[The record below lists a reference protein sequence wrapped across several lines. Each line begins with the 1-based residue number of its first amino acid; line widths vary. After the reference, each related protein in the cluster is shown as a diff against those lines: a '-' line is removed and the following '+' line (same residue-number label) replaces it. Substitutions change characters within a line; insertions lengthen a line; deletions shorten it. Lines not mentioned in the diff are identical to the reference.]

1 MENSTK
7 TENTIDLRRL
17 WMLLR
22 AHIWAIIAWVV
33 GLGAVGFVLAAFVVE
48 PKYTSTTQILVNQ
61 KRNTT
66 DAGQAFNAQQAD
78 VQLINTYKDIV
89 TSPVILKSASR
100 FIKNPT
106 EVVKPAKKAKYRT
119 LADGTRK
126 LVSPAEPEVV
136 RRAGRGYNVSAKE
149 MQKAVS
155 VTTQQQSQVFT
166 ISAKS
171 NDPEKAQAIANAVAQ
186 TFKSKIKSIM
196 NVNNV
201 TIVSPASRG
210 TKTFP
215 KTSLFTLAGIVL
227 GLIISIA
234 LIVLRDSFNTTV
246 RDDDYLTKEL
256 GLTNLGHV
264 SHFHLSNNFSINKKN
279 NNSGKKKRV

>member
-1 MENSTK
+1 M
-7 TENTIDLRRL
+7 
-17 WMLLR
+17 
-22 AHIWAIIAWVV
+22 
-33 GLGAVGFVLAAFVVE
+33 
-48 PKYTSTTQILVNQ
+48 
-61 KRNTT
+61 
-66 DAGQAFNAQQAD
+66 
-78 VQLINTYKDIV
+78 
-89 TSPVILKSASR
+89 
-100 FIKNPT
+100 
-106 EVVKPAKKAKYRT
+106 KPAKKAKYKT
-119 LADGTRK
+119 LADGTKK
-126 LVSPAEPEVV
+126 LVSPAEPAVI

-149 MQKAVS
+149 MQKSIS
-155 VTTQQQSQVFT
+155 VTTQQNSQVFT

-186 TFKSKIKSIM
+186 TFKGKIKTIM

-201 TIVSPASRG
+201 TIVSPAAIG
-210 TKTFP
+210 AKTFP

-264 SHFHLSNNFSINKKN
+264 SHFHLSNKFSINNN
-279 NNSGKKKRV
+279 NNSDKKKRV

>member
-17 WMLLR
+17 WMLLL

-48 PKYTSTTQILVNQ
+48 PKYTSTTQILVNH
-61 KRNTT
+61 KRGET
-66 DAGQAFNAQQAD
+66 DANQAFNAQQAD
-78 VQLINTYKDIV
+78 VQVINTYKDIV
-89 TSPVILKSASR
+89 TSPVILKDASKW
-100 FIKNPT
+100 IKNPT
-106 EVVKPAKKAKYRT
+106 EVVKPAKKAKYRI
-119 LADGTRK
+119 LADGTKK
-126 LVSPAEPEVV
+126 LVSPAEPAVV

-186 TFKSKIKSIM
+186 TFKNKIKSIM

-201 TIVSPASRG
+201 TIVSPAARG

-215 KTSLFTLAGIVL
+215 RTSLFTLAGIVL

>member
-17 WMLLR
+17 WMLLL

-61 KRNTT
+61 KRGET
-66 DAGQAFNAQQAD
+66 DANQAFNAQQAD
-78 VQLINTYKDIV
+78 VQVINTYKDIV
-89 TSPVILKSASR
+89 TSPVILKDASKW
-100 FIKNPT
+100 IKNPT
-106 EVVKPAKKAKYRT
+106 EVVKPAKKAKYRI
-119 LADGTRK
+119 LADGTKK
-126 LVSPAEPEVV
+126 LVSPAEPAVV

-186 TFKSKIKSIM
+186 TFKNKIKSIM

-201 TIVSPASRG
+201 TIVSPAARG

-215 KTSLFTLAGIVL
+215 RTSLFTLAGIVL

-264 SHFHLSNNFSINKKN
+264 SHFHLSNDFSINKKDN
-279 NNSGKKKRV
+279 KSGKKKRV

>member
-1 MENSTK
+1 MERSTK

-22 AHIWAIIAWVV
+22 THIWSIVLWAV
-33 GLGAVGFVLAAFVVE
+33 GLGVVGFVLAAFVVE

-61 KRNTT
+61 KRNEN
-66 DAGQAFNAQQAD
+66 DANQAFNAQQAD
-78 VQLINTYKDIV
+78 VQVINTYKDIV
-89 TSPVILKSASR
+89 TSPVILKDASKW
-100 FIKNPT
+100 IKNPT
-106 EVVKPAKKAKYRT
+106 EVVKPAKQAKYRT
-119 LADGTRK
+119 LADGTKK
-126 LVSPAEPEVV
+126 LVSPAEPAVV

-149 MQKAVS
+149 MQKSVS

-186 TFKSKIKSIM
+186 TFKSKIKTIM

-201 TIVSPASRG
+201 TIVSPAARG

-215 KTSLFTLAGIVL
+215 KTTLFTLAGVVL

-256 GLTNLGHV
+256 GLTNLGHI
-264 SHFHLSNNFSINKKN
+264 SHFRLSNKFSINDN
-279 NNSGKKKRV
+279 DSNSGKKKRV

>member
-22 AHIWAIIAWVV
+22 AHIWAIIAWAV

-61 KRNTT
+61 KRNE
-66 DAGQAFNAQQAD
+66 DDPNQAFNAQQAD

-89 TSPVILKSASR
+89 TSPVILKDASKWL
-100 FIKNPT
+100 KNPT
-106 EVVKPAKKAKYRT
+106 EVVKPAKKAQYKT
-119 LADGTRK
+119 LADGTKK
-126 LVSPAEPEVV
+126 LVSPAEPAVV

-155 VTTQQQSQVFT
+155 VSTQQQSQVFT

-171 NDPEKAQAIANAVAQ
+171 NDPEKAQSIANAVAQ

-201 TIVSPASRG
+201 TIVSPAARG

-215 KTSLFTLAGIVL
+215 RTSLFTLAGIVL

-264 SHFHLSNNFSINKKN
+264 SHFHLSNDFSINKKDN
-279 NNSGKKKRV
+279 KSGKKKRV

>member
-17 WMLLR
+17 CMLLR
-22 AHIWAIIAWVV
+22 AHIWAIIAWAV
-33 GLGAVGFVLAAFVVE
+33 GLGAVGFILAAFVVE

-61 KRNTT
+61 KRNAS
-66 DAGQAFNAQQAD
+66 DAGQAYTAQQAD
-78 VQLINTYKDIV
+78 VQMINTYKDII
-89 TSPVILKSASR
+89 TSPVILKDASKW
-100 FIKNPT
+100 IKNPT

-119 LADGTRK
+119 LADGTKK
-126 LVSPAEPEVV
+126 LISPAEPAVI

-149 MQKAVS
+149 MQKDIS
-155 VTTQQQSQVFT
+155 VTTQQNSQVFT

-186 TFKSKIKSIM
+186 TFKSKIKKIM
-196 NVNNV
+196 KVNNV
-201 TIVSPASRG
+201 TIVSPAVLG

-215 KTSLFTLAGIVL
+215 KTSLFTLAGIIL

-234 LIVLRDSFNTTV
+234 LVVLRDSFNTTV

-264 SHFHLSNNFSINKKN
+264 SHFHLSNKFSINKKN

>member
-61 KRNTT
+61 KRSEDN
-66 DAGQAFNAQQAD
+66 AGQALTAQQAD
-78 VQLINTYKDIV
+78 IQVINTYKDIV

-126 LVSPAEPEVV
+126 LVSPAEPAVV

-264 SHFHLSNNFSINKKN
+264 SHFHLSNKFSINN
-279 NNSGKKKRV
+279 NDSNSGKKKRV

>member
-22 AHIWAIIAWVV
+22 AHIWSIILWAI
-33 GLGAVGFVLAAFVVE
+33 GLGAVGFILAAFVVE

-61 KRNTT
+61 KRNPV

-78 VQLINTYKDIV
+78 VQVINTYKDIV
-89 TSPVILKSASR
+89 TSPVILKDASKW
-100 FIKNPT
+100 IKNPT
-106 EVVKPAKKAKYRT
+106 EVVKPAKKAKYKT
-119 LADGTRK
+119 LADGTKK
-126 LVSPAEPEVV
+126 LVSPAEPAVI

-186 TFKSKIKSIM
+186 TFKSKIKTIM

-201 TIVSPASRG
+201 TIVSPAARG

-215 KTSLFTLAGIVL
+215 KTTLFTLAGIVL
-227 GLIISIA
+227 GLIISVA

-264 SHFHLSNNFSINKKN
+264 SHFHLSK
-279 NNSGKKKRV
+279 

>member
-1 MENSTK
+1 
-7 TENTIDLRRL
+7 
-17 WMLLR
+17 MLLL

-61 KRNTT
+61 KRGET
-66 DAGQAFNAQQAD
+66 DANQAFNAQQAD
-78 VQLINTYKDIV
+78 VQVINTYKDIV
-89 TSPVILKSASR
+89 TSPVILKDASKW
-100 FIKNPT
+100 IKNPT
-106 EVVKPAKKAKYRT
+106 EVVKPAKKAKYKT
-119 LADGTRK
+119 LADGTKK
-126 LVSPAEPEVV
+126 LVSPAEPAVV

-171 NDPEKAQAIANAVAQ
+171 NDPEKAQAIANAVAR
-186 TFKSKIKSIM
+186 TFKSKIKNIM

-215 KTSLFTLAGIVL
+215 RTSLFTLAGIIL

-264 SHFHLSNNFSINKKN
+264 SHFHLSNDFSINKKD
-279 NNSGKKKRV
+279 NNSSKKKRV

>member
-1 MENSTK
+1 
-7 TENTIDLRRL
+7 
-17 WMLLR
+17 MLLR
-22 AHIWAIIAWVV
+22 AHIWAIIAWAV

-61 KRNTT
+61 KRNAV
-66 DAGQAFNAQQAD
+66 DAGQAYNAQQAD
-78 VQLINTYKDIV
+78 VQVINTYKDIV
-89 TSPVILKSASR
+89 TSPVILKDASKW
-100 FIKNPT
+100 IKNPT
-106 EVVKPAKKAKYRT
+106 EVVKPAKKAKYKT
-119 LADGTRK
+119 LADGTKK
-126 LVSPAEPEVV
+126 LVRPAEPAVI

-171 NDPEKAQAIANAVAQ
+171 NDPEKSQAIANAVAQ
-186 TFKSKIKSIM
+186 TFKNKIKSIM

-210 TKTFP
+210 AKTFP
-215 KTSLFTLAGIVL
+215 KTSLFTFAGIIL
-227 GLIISIA
+227 GLIISVA

-256 GLTNLGHV
+256 GLTNLGHI
-264 SHFHLSNNFSINKKN
+264 SHFHLSNKFSINDN
-279 NNSGKKKRV
+279 DSNSGKKKRV

>member
-17 WMLLR
+17 WMLLL

-61 KRNTT
+61 KRGET
-66 DAGQAFNAQQAD
+66 DANQAFNAQQAD
-78 VQLINTYKDIV
+78 VQVINTYKDIV
-89 TSPVILKSASR
+89 TSPVILKDASKW
-100 FIKNPT
+100 IKNPT
-106 EVVKPAKKAKYRT
+106 EVVKPAKKAKYRI
-119 LADGTRK
+119 LADGTKK
-126 LVSPAEPEVV
+126 LVSPDEPAVV

-186 TFKSKIKSIM
+186 TFKNKIKSIM

-201 TIVSPASRG
+201 TIVSPAARG

-215 KTSLFTLAGIVL
+215 RTSLFTLAGIVL

-264 SHFHLSNNFSINKKN
+264 SHFHLSNDFSINKKDN
-279 NNSGKKKRV
+279 KSGKKKRV

>member
-1 MENSTK
+1 
-7 TENTIDLRRL
+7 
-17 WMLLR
+17 MLLR
-22 AHIWAIIAWVV
+22 AHIWAIIAWAV

-61 KRNTT
+61 KRNET
-66 DAGQAFNAQQAD
+66 DANQAYNAQQAD
-78 VQLINTYKDIV
+78 VQVINTYKDIV
-89 TSPVILKSASR
+89 TSPVILKDASKW
-100 FIKNPT
+100 IKNPT
-106 EVVKPAKKAKYRT
+106 EVVKPAKKAKYKT
-119 LADGTRK
+119 LADGTKK
-126 LVSPAEPEVV
+126 LVSTAEPAVV

-155 VTTQQQSQVFT
+155 VSTQQQSQVFT

-186 TFKSKIKSIM
+186 TFKNKIKSIM

-201 TIVSPASRG
+201 TIVSPASLG
-210 TKTFP
+210 AKTFP
-215 KTSLFTLAGIVL
+215 KTSLFTLAGVVL

-264 SHFHLSNNFSINKKN
+264 SHFHLSNDFSINKKDK
-279 NNSGKKKRV
+279 NSGKKKRV

>member
-22 AHIWAIIAWVV
+22 AHIWAIVAWTV

-61 KRNTT
+61 KRGET
-66 DAGQAFNAQQAD
+66 DANQAFNAQQAD
-78 VQLINTYKDIV
+78 VQVINTYKDIV
-89 TSPVILKSASR
+89 TSPVILKDASKW
-100 FIKNPT
+100 IKNPT

-119 LADGTRK
+119 LADGTKK
-126 LVSPAEPEVV
+126 LVSPAEPAVV
-136 RRAGRGYNVSAKE
+136 RRAGRGYNISAKE

-186 TFKSKIKSIM
+186 TFKNKIKSIM

-201 TIVSPASRG
+201 TIVSPASLG
-210 TKTFP
+210 AKTFP
-215 KTSLFTLAGIVL
+215 KTSLFTLAGVML
-227 GLIISIA
+227 GFVISIV

-264 SHFHLSNNFSINKKN
+264 SHFHLSNDFSINKKDN
-279 NNSGKKKRV
+279 KSGKKKRV